1 MRVSDNRIKFSESVM
16 FEIIKGIS
24 SDKVDMSLVKKE
36 NYIPIEKFRDELNEM
51 KLGKYDLINK
61 IIDALETRKII
72 VSHTDIKSAAMVY
85 MYATDDFGNIKTV
98 FVNVDRT
105 MKEDSI
111 YDNKTD
117 KMASTYRIVGGRD
130 KLYQILLGAYISLN
144 TRDVMMS
151 QEITN
156 KVKDY
161 YVDILSS
168 IITNNFGNTMDG
180 EQFRFITSYFFF
192 NGTLDIDS
200 LARVEKFPRERLIML
215 KNNYGDFFHKRTLKL
230 TDLLEVLGQEYGDYF
245 RVTLDASSLVEAAA
259 GGLGDSGLFILDNIP
274 YFIATI
280 IVAAKKND
288 IFKGYMLRSS
298 NEVSKYILPKILKIL
313 S

>member
-1 MRVSDNRIKFSESVM
+1 MIYETIKDTKDS
-16 FEIIKGIS
+16 
-24 SDKVDMSLVKKE
+24 KVDLTMLDKK
-36 NYIPIEKFRDELNEM
+36 NYIPMEKFQDMINEM

-61 IIDALETRKII
+61 ISDALQRSQII
-72 VSHTDIKSAAMVY
+72 ISHTDSKASAMVY
-85 MYATDDFGNIKTV
+85 VYATDDFGKIKTV
-98 FVNVDRT
+98 FINADRF
-105 MKEDSI
+105 MKEATS
-111 YDNKTD
+111 YDQRTD
-117 KMASTYRIVGGRD
+117 KIINTYTVVGGRD

-156 KVKDY
+156 KIKDF

-180 EQFRFITSYFFF
+180 EQFRFLVSYFFF
-192 NGTLDIDS
+192 NGTLNIDD
-200 LARVEKFPRERLIML
+200 LARIEKFPRERLIML
-215 KNNYGDFFHKRTLKL
+215 KNNYGEFFKKRELRL
-230 TDLLEVLGQEYGDYF
+230 PDLIEVLTAEYNDYF
-245 RVTLDASSLVEAAA
+245 RVEITPQSLISASF
-259 GGLGDSGLFILDNIP
+259 GGLGDTGLFCLDNIP
-274 YFIATI
+274 YFLATI

-288 IFKGYMLRSS
+288 IFKGYMLRPS